1 MVNRLINYDRELSM
15 DLTRLGAALRE
26 RREALGIPRTEIARR
41 VDVTPTYVWLI
52 ETAKTRSGGEPSRP
66 TRSVLERW
74 SVALG
79 MDERYTKQV
88 LALAAYGSEG
98 ATSPSHMPMDVE
110 SAGEALSSP
119 LSEPEPNPRTEH
131 QGTGDCRNSPVGAG
145 TDTPGSLNF
154 ASAPIT
160 FRQPRDLQTGVLL
173 DEVRMVLELAQRSD
187 KQWTDTTQLLEGYLD
202 WLHFRLT
209 PGGPHLSRS
218 GKEDSTPLLP
228 MFARRL
234 WVFSRDE
241 PLTHALGYM
250 RRENFSQVVV
260 SNNGALA
267 LLTVEGIA
275 RFVEDRAEED
285 QIDLAGTTVGEVLAH
300 DDPASYALMG
310 STNTLADAHAAF
322 AGRDRGGRLYAIILT
337 DTGTSTDE
345 PIGIVTPW
353 DIAAGRT
360 NPTTGRS
367 SPGPR
372 QYVQTQPAD
381 QRNV

>member
-1 MVNRLINYDRELSM
+1 M

-66 TRSVLERW
+66 TQSVLERW

-79 MDERYTKQV
+79 MDERYTKQL
-88 LALAAYGSEG
+88 LALAGYGIEG
-98 ATSPSHMPMDVE
+98 TTSPSRMPIDAV
-110 SAGEALSSP
+110 SPGEALSSP
-119 LSEPEPNPRTEH
+119 LGGPESNLRTEH
-131 QGTGDCRNSPVGAG
+131 QGTGSSRNTSAGVG
-145 TDTPGSLNF
+145 TNTPGSLNF
-154 ASAPIT
+154 AAAPIT

-173 DEVRMVLELAQRSD
+173 DQVRMVLELAQRSD
-187 KQWTDTTQLLEGYLD
+187 EHWIETTALLDGFLD

-209 PGGPHLSRS
+209 SGGPRRSRS

-228 MFARRL
+228 AFARRL

-241 PLTHALGYM
+241 PLTQALGYM

-260 SNNGALA
+260 SNNGTLA

-285 QIDLAGTTVGEVLAH
+285 QIDLAGITVGEVLAH
-300 DDPASYALMG
+300 DDPASYVLMG
-310 STNTLADAHAAF
+310 SENTLADAHAAF
-322 AGRDRGGRLYAIILT
+322 AGRDHAGHLYAIILT
-337 DTGTSTDE
+337 DTGTLTEE

-353 DIAAGRT
+353 DIAA
-360 NPTTGRS
+360 S
-367 SPGPR
+367 
-372 QYVQTQPAD
+372 
-381 QRNV
+381 

>member
-1 MVNRLINYDRELSM
+1 M
-15 DLTRLGAALRE
+15 DLTRLGAALHE

-66 TRSVLERW
+66 TQSVLERW

-79 MDERYTKQV
+79 MDERYAKQV
-88 LALAAYGSEG
+88 LALAGYGIEG
-98 ATSPSHMPMDVE
+98 TTPPSRMPIDAVSP
-110 SAGEALSSP
+110 GEALSSP
-119 LSEPEPNPRTEH
+119 LGGPESNSRTEH
-131 QGTGDCRNSPVGAG
+131 QGTRGSRNSSAGAG

-154 ASAPIT
+154 AAAPIT

-173 DEVRMVLELAQRSD
+173 DQVRMVLELAQRSD

-209 PGGPHLSRS
+209 SEGPHLSRS

-275 RFVEDRAEED
+275 RFVEDLADD
-285 QIDLAGTTVGEVLAH
+285 QINLAGTTVGEALAR
-300 DDPASYALMG
+300 DDPASYVLMG
-310 STNTLADAHAAF
+310 SGNTLADAHAAF
-322 AGRDRGGRLYAIILT
+322 AGRDHPGHLYAIILT
-337 DTGTSTDE
+337 DTGTSTEE

-353 DIAAGRT
+353 DIAVG
-360 NPTTGRS
+360 
-367 SPGPR
+367 
-372 QYVQTQPAD
+372 
-381 QRNV
+381 

>member
-1 MVNRLINYDRELSM
+1 M

-66 TRSVLERW
+66 TQSVLERW

-88 LALAAYGSEG
+88 LALAGYGIEG
-98 ATSPSHMPMDVE
+98 ATSSPPMPMDAV
-110 SAGEALSSP
+110 STGEALSSP
-119 LSEPEPNPRTEH
+119 LGEPEPNPRTEH
-131 QGTGDCRNSPVGAG
+131 QGTGNFRAIPPGGD
-145 TDTPGSLNF
+145 TDTQGNLNF

-173 DEVRMVLELAQRSD
+173 DQVRMVLELAQHSD
-187 KQWTDTTQLLEGYLD
+187 KQWTDTTQILEGYLD

-209 PGGPHLSRS
+209 SEGSHRLRS

-241 PLTHALGYM
+241 RLTHALGYM

-260 SNNGALA
+260 SDNGTLA

-275 RFVEDRAEED
+275 RFVEDRADED
-285 QIDLAGTTVGEVLAH
+285 QIDLAGATVGEALAH
-300 DDPASYALMG
+300 DDPTSFAVMG

-322 AGRDRGGRLYAIILT
+322 AGRDREGRLYAIILT
-337 DTGTSTDE
+337 DTGTSTEE

-353 DIAAGRT
+353 DIAAG
-360 NPTTGRS
+360 
-367 SPGPR
+367 
-372 QYVQTQPAD
+372 
-381 QRNV
+381 